1 LKKIGKRE
9 MFQTSSGKLCFI
21 VLILL
26 YFTEGVFPAD
36 VSLKATVDKNQ
47 IGVNDRLVYTI
58 EVSGTSASLPKPTF
72 PSFED
77 FTILSG
83 PNTSTNIQ
91 FVNGAMSSSN
101 NYTFY
106 LRPQKEGKFSI
117 AAATL
122 EVDDET
128 ISSNIIQITV
138 AKGTVKTQPQ
148 QKSPK
153 SRKDEDL
160 LGENLY
166 LKTFVD
172 KKSVYQNQQI
182 LVEYKLYF
190 RVDVRSYNIEK
201 VPANPGFWM
210 EEFKLPSQPR
220 VSNEIING
228 ITYRTAT
235 LRKVALFPTR
245 SGELTIEP
253 MTISLDAVV
262 KQKRK
267 SRSIFDDFFDD
278 PFGRTVKTS
287 VSSQAIKID
296 VRSLPKNGQPSDFE
310 GIVGRYNISLKAD
323 KSELKANEA
332 VSLQLS
338 IRGDGNVKLLKAPQI
353 DLPSDME
360 IYDPKE
366 KTNITRENNKI
377 SGGKVI
383 EYVLVPRFK
392 GEYTIDPILFSYFE
406 PSKKKYITL
415 KTNPINLSVLE
426 GDVPTSGLLA
436 GSSLSKQEVELL
448 GQDIRYIKESAEF
461 YLIGR
466 KLYRDWLYI
475 FSYFIPLLGLVIA
488 WRYSIYRNQL
498 RGNIGLARRRK
509 AGKIVSKHLT
519 IARHTLKSN
528 NREEFYRATTRAL
541 QGFVS
546 DRLNLQTSDFS
557 IVNVEKDLRRA
568 NLGDDEIKEYLACLQ
583 ESDFRRYSGS
593 GSEEDELMS
602 FYERI
607 RKILTR
613 LEKYI

>member
-1 LKKIGKRE
+1 
-9 MFQTSSGKLCFI
+9 MSQTSSGKLYFI
-21 VLILL
+21 FLILFS
-26 YFTEGVFPAD
+26 FTGVVFPSD
-36 VSLKATVDKNQ
+36 VSLKSTVDKNQ
-47 IGVNDRLVYTI
+47 VGVNGRFVYTI
-58 EVSGTSASLPKPTF
+58 EVSGTSANLPKPTF
-72 PSFED
+72 PSFEG

-91 FVNGAMSSSN
+91 FTNGAMSSSN

-106 LRPQKEGKFSI
+106 LRPQKEGKFNI
-117 AAATL
+117 TAATL
-122 EVDDET
+122 EVDGET

-138 AKGTVKTQPQ
+138 VKGTAKPQPQ
-148 QKSPK
+148 QKNPK

-228 ITYRTAT
+228 VNYRVAT

-262 KQKRK
+262 KKKRK

-287 VSSQAIKID
+287 VSSQTIKID
-296 VRSLPKNGQPSDFE
+296 VKSVPKKGRPADFE
-310 GIVGRYNISLKAD
+310 GVVGRYTISLKSN

-332 VSLQLS
+332 VSLLLS
-338 IRGDGNVKLLKAPQI
+338 IRGDGNVKLLKAPQL
-353 DLPSDME
+353 DFPSDME

-366 KTNITRENNKI
+366 KTNIARENNKI
-377 SGGKVI
+377 SGSKVI

-392 GEYTIDPILFSYFE
+392 GEYTIEPILFSYFD
-406 PSKKKYITL
+406 PAKKKYITL
-415 KTNPINLSVLE
+415 KTNPISLSVLE

-466 KLYRDWLYI
+466 KLYKDWYYI
-475 FSYFIPLLGLVIA
+475 FSYFIPLVGLVIA
-488 WRYSIYRNQL
+488 WRYSIHRNQL

-509 AGKIVSKHLT
+509 AGKIASKHLT
-519 IARHTLKSN
+519 RARQTLKSN
-528 NREEFYRATTRAL
+528 DREEFYRATTQAL

-557 IVNVEKDLRRA
+557 IVNVEKDLRKA
-568 NLGDDEIKEYLACLQ
+568 HLGDDEINEYLVCLQ

-593 GSEEDELMS
+593 GSEEDELKS

-607 RKILTR
+607 RNILTR

>member
-1 LKKIGKRE
+1 MYPTNYYRIHIVVLLFI
-9 MFQTSSGKLCFI
+9 SIAGKLFSSEI
-21 VLILL
+21 
-26 YFTEGVFPAD
+26 
-36 VSLKATVDKNQ
+36 SLNATVDKNNV
-47 IGVNDRLVYTI
+47 GMNDRFVYTI
-58 EVSGTSASLPKPTF
+58 EVIGKSANLPNPAF

-77 FTILSG
+77 FSVLSG

-91 FVNGAMSSSN
+91 FINGAMSASKS
-101 NYTFY
+101 YTFY
-106 LRPQKEGKFSI
+106 LRPQKAGKFNI
-117 AAATL
+117 APATL
-122 EVDDET
+122 DVDGET
-128 ISSNIIQITV
+128 ISSNNIQITV
-138 AKGTVKTQPQ
+138 VKGGTPAQPQ
-148 QKSPK
+148 KQTPK

-166 LKTFVD
+166 LKTFID

-201 VPANPGFWM
+201 VPTNPGFWM

-228 ITYRTAT
+228 ITYRVAT

-262 KQKRK
+262 KQKRR

-278 PFGRTVKTS
+278 PFGRTVKTT
-287 VSSQAIKID
+287 VSSQTLKINAKP
-296 VRSLPKNGQPSDFE
+296 LPEKDRPADFD
-310 GIVGRYNISLKAD
+310 GVVGKYNIALKAD
-323 KSELKANEA
+323 KTELKANEA
-332 VSLQLS
+332 VSIQLS
-338 IRGDGNVKLLKAPQI
+338 IKGDGNVKLLKVPKI
-353 DLPSDME
+353 DLPADME

-366 KTNITRENNKI
+366 KTNISRENNKI
-377 SGGKVI
+377 SGSKVV
-383 EYVLVPRFK
+383 EYVIVPRFK
-392 GEYTIDPILFSYFE
+392 GTYKIEPVSFSYFD
-406 PSKKKYITL
+406 PVKAKYSSL
-415 KTNPINLSVLE
+415 KTNPVSLSVLE
-426 GDVPTSGLLA
+426 GDVPTSGLIA

-448 GQDIRYIKESAEF
+448 GEDIRYIKESAEF
-461 YLIGR
+461 YPLGR
-466 KLYRDWLYI
+466 KLYTDWLYL
-475 FSYFIPLLGLVIA
+475 FSYLLPILGLILA
-488 WRYSIYRNQL
+488 WRYSVYRNQL

-509 AGKIVSKHLT
+509 AGKIASKHLT
-519 IARHTLKSN
+519 RARQTLKSGDK
-528 NREEFYRATTRAL
+528 EEFYRATTQAL

-546 DRLNLQTSDFS
+546 DRLNLQTTDFS
-557 IVNVEKDLRRA
+557 AVNVEKDLHSA
-568 NLGDDEIKEYLACLQ
+568 NVGDKEVKEYLDCLQ

-593 GSEEDELMS
+593 GSETEELKS

>member
-1 LKKIGKRE
+1 
-9 MFQTSSGKLCFI
+9 M
-21 VLILL
+21 
-26 YFTEGVFPAD
+26 
-36 VSLKATVDKNQ
+36 
-47 IGVNDRLVYTI
+47 
-58 EVSGTSASLPKPTF
+58 
-72 PSFED
+72 
-77 FTILSG
+77 
-83 PNTSTNIQ
+83 
-91 FVNGAMSSSN
+91 
-101 NYTFY
+101 
-106 LRPQKEGKFSI
+106 
-117 AAATL
+117 AATL
-122 EVDDET
+122 EVDGET
-128 ISSNIIQITV
+128 ISSNTIQITV
-138 AKGTVKTQPQ
+138 AKGSAKAQPQ
-148 QKSPK
+148 QQSPE

-201 VPANPGFWM
+201 VPTNPGFWM

-228 ITYRTAT
+228 VTYRVAT

-287 VSSQAIKID
+287 VSSQPIKIN
-296 VRSLPKNGQPSDFE
+296 VKSLPKDGQPADFE
-310 GIVGRYNISLKAD
+310 GVVGNYTISLKSD
-323 KSELKANEA
+323 KSELKMNEA

-338 IRGDGNVKLLKAPQI
+338 IKGDGNVKLLKAPKI
-353 DLPSDME
+353 DLPTDME

-366 KTNITRENNKI
+366 NTNITRENNII
-377 SGGKVI
+377 SGSKVI
-383 EYVLVPRFK
+383 EYVIVPRFR
-392 GEYTIDPILFSYFE
+392 GEYRIDPVSFSYFN
-406 PSKKKYITL
+406 PNMKNYVTL
-415 KTNPINLSVLE
+415 KTNPIPLSVLE

-448 GQDIRYIKESAEF
+448 GEDIRYIKESAEF

-466 KLYRDWLYI
+466 KLYKDWLYL
-475 FSYFIPLLGLVIA
+475 FSYFLPVLGLVLA
-488 WRYSIYRNQL
+488 WRYSIYRNKL

-509 AGKIVSKHLT
+509 AGKIASKHLT
-519 IARHTLKSN
+519 TARQTLKSHD
-528 NREEFYRATTRAL
+528 REKFYRATTQAL

-557 IVNVEKDLRRA
+557 LLNVEKDLRKA
-568 NLGDDEIKEYLACLQ
+568 NLGDDEIKEYLDCLQ

-593 GSEEDELMS
+593 SEEGELKA

-607 RKILTR
+607 RNILTR

>member
-1 LKKIGKRE
+1 
-9 MFQTSSGKLCFI
+9 M
-21 VLILL
+21 
-26 YFTEGVFPAD
+26 VFPSD
-36 VSLKATVDKNQ
+36 VSLKSIVDENQ
-47 IGVNDRLVYTI
+47 VGVNDRFVYTI
-58 EVSGTSASLPKPTF
+58 EVSGTSANLPKPTF
-72 PSFED
+72 PSFEG

-101 NYTFY
+101 NYTFH
-106 LRPQKEGKFSI
+106 LRPQKEGKFNI
-117 AAATL
+117 MAATL
-122 EVDDET
+122 KVDGET

-138 AKGTVKTQPQ
+138 AKGTAKPQPQ

-201 VPANPGFWM
+201 VPTNPGFWM

-228 ITYRTAT
+228 VNYRVAT

-262 KQKRK
+262 KKKRK

-287 VSSQAIKID
+287 VSSQTIKID
-296 VRSLPKNGQPSDFE
+296 VKSVPKKGRPAGFE
-310 GIVGRYNISLKAD
+310 GVVGRYTISLKSN

-338 IRGDGNVKLLKAPQI
+338 IKGDGNVKLLKVPQLE
-353 DLPSDME
+353 LPSDME

-366 KTNITRENNKI
+366 KTNIARKNNKI
-377 SGGKVI
+377 SGSKVI

-392 GEYTIDPILFSYFE
+392 GEYTIAPILFSYFD
-406 PSKKKYITL
+406 PAKKKYITL
-415 KTNPINLSVLE
+415 KTNPISLSVLE

-466 KLYRDWLYI
+466 KLYKDWLYI
-475 FSYFIPLLGLVIA
+475 FSYFFPLLGLVIA
-488 WRYSIYRNQL
+488 WRYSIHRNQL

-519 IARHTLKSN
+519 RARQTLKSN
-528 NREEFYRATTRAL
+528 DREEFYRATTQAL

-557 IVNVEKDLRRA
+557 IINVEKDLRKA
-568 NLGDDEIKEYLACLQ
+568 HLGDNEINEYLVCLQ

-593 GSEEDELMS
+593 GSEEDELKS

>member
-1 LKKIGKRE
+1 
-9 MFQTSSGKLCFI
+9 MSQTSLSKLYLIFSI
-21 VLILL
+21 VISIA
-26 YFTEGVFPAD
+26 GVVFASD
-36 VSLKATVDKNQ
+36 VSLNSTVDKNQ
-47 IGVNDRLVYTI
+47 VSVNDRFVYTI

-72 PSFED
+72 PSFEG

-91 FVNGAMSSSN
+91 FINGAMSSSN

-106 LRPQKEGKFSI
+106 LRPQKEGKFI
-117 AAATL
+117 ITAATL
-122 EVDDET
+122 EVDGET
-128 ISSNIIQITV
+128 ISSNTIQMTV
-138 AKGTVKTQPQ
+138 AKGSAKPQPQ
-148 QKSPK
+148 QISPK
-153 SRKDEDL
+153 SSKDEDL

-172 KKSVYQNQQI
+172 KKSVYHNQQI

-190 RVDVRSYNIEK
+190 RVEVRSYNIEK

-210 EEFKLPSQPR
+210 EEFKLPSQPI
-220 VSNEIING
+220 VSNEVING
-228 ITYRTAT
+228 VNYRVAT

-278 PFGRTVKTS
+278 PFGRTVKTKI
-287 VSSQAIKID
+287 SSQMIKID
-296 VRSLPKNGQPSDFE
+296 VKSVPKMGQPADFE
-310 GIVGRYNISLKAD
+310 GVVGRYNISLKSN

-332 VSLQLS
+332 VSLLLS
-338 IRGDGNVKLLKAPQI
+338 IAGEGNVKLLKVPQLK
-353 DLPSDME
+353 LPSDME

-366 KTNITRENNKI
+366 NTNIVRENNKI
-377 SGGKVI
+377 SGSKVI

-392 GEYTIDPILFSYFE
+392 GEYALEPILFSYFD
-406 PSKKKYITL
+406 PVIKKYITL
-415 KTNPINLSVLE
+415 KTNPISLSVLE
-426 GDVPTSGLLA
+426 GDVSTSGLLA

-461 YLIGR
+461 YSMGR
-466 KLYRDWLYI
+466 KLYKDWLYI
-475 FSYFIPLLGLVIA
+475 FSYFFPLFGLVIA
-488 WRYSIYRNQL
+488 WRYSIHRNRL

-509 AGKIVSKHLT
+509 AGKIASKHLT
-519 IARHTLKSN
+519 RARQTLKSN
-528 NREEFYRATTRAL
+528 DREEFYRETTLAL

-546 DRLNLQTSDFS
+546 DRLNLQISDFS
-557 IVNVEKDLRRA
+557 SVNVEMDLRKA
-568 NLGDDEIKEYLACLQ
+568 HLGDDEIKEYLVCLQ

-593 GSEEDELMS
+593 DSDEDVLKS